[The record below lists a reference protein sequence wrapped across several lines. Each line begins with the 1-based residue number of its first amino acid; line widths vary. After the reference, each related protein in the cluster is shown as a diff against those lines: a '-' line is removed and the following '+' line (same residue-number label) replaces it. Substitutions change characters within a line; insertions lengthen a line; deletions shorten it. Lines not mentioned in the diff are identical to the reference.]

1 MTHTL
6 KIWPGEFLAV
16 CEGRKTHEVR
26 RADRNFKVGDSLIL
40 KEWVPEGEDLSI
52 GRFTDRAV
60 LRKITY
66 ITPGGSWGLA
76 DDLCV
81 LSIQP

>member
-1 MTHTL
+1 MIHTL
-6 KIWPGEFLAV
+6 KIWPGEFAAV
-16 CEGRKTHEVR
+16 AEGRKTHEVR
-26 RADRNFKVGDSLIL
+26 HNDRNFRVGDELIL
-40 KEWVPEGEDLSI
+40 KEWIPEGRDCTE

-66 ITPGGSWGLA
+66 ITPGGSWGLG

-81 LSIQP
+81 LSIKP